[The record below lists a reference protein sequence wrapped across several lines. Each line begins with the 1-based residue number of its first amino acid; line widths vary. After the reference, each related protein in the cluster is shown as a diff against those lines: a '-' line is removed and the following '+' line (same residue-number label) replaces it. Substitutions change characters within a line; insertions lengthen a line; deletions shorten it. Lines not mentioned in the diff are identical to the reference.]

1 MPLLGA
7 TSLPSPAITGSRP
20 LEKVAE
26 LAALPRPAFEAIKAN
41 RVEGI
46 RIRYEENHKK
56 KDETFLHCWF
66 TEQTQGLLA
75 EAAKKFWVTSSGLE
89 RLTLTDQTITTIS

>member
-1 MPLLGA
+1 MP
-7 TSLPSPAITGSRP
+7 TSEAERIALADEVLPQDKVEDRA

-41 RVEGI
+41 RVEAI
-46 RIRYEENHKK
+46 RIRYEENYKLKH
-56 KDETFLHCWF
+56 ETFLDCWF

-75 EAAKKFWVTSSGLE
+75 EAAKKF
-89 RLTLTDQTITTIS
+89 